1 MAAIEARMA
10 DPAVT
15 EIIRRNHDLAQAL
28 QIDGTPTFIIGGRMV
43 RGYLPGEALREIV
56 AQERAG

>member
-1 MAAIEARMA
+1 MA

-15 EIIRRNHDLAQAL
+15 AIIKRNHDLAQTL

-43 RGYLPGEALREIV
+43 RGYLPGDALREIV
-56 AQERAG
+56 DQERAG